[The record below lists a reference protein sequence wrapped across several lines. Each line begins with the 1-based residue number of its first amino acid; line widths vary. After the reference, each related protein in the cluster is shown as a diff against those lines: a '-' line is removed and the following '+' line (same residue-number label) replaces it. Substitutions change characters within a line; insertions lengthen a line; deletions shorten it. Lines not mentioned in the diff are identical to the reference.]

1 MTPNCVSNPVL
12 ESNDT
17 ASVRQI
23 FLDTETTGLLADDGH
38 KIIEIGC
45 IEMINRRLTGANL
58 HLYLNPEREID
69 AAASEVHGMTWDQ
82 LTDKPLFADI
92 AQEFLDFVAGSE
104 LIIHNANFDMGFL
117 EAELSRANQPAL
129 RPRLANVIDT
139 YEMAKLL
146 HPGKRKSLDA
156 LCERYGIG
164 NSHRTHH
171 GALLDAGLLAQVYL
185 AMTRGQETID
195 IDVDAD
201 RSTLIGRLDWPP
213 SVVPITISSEEV
225 IAHDRVLDMI
235 AKETRKPPLW
245 RQ

>member
-1 MTPNCVSNPVL
+1 VTSNTVFNHRL
-12 ESNDT
+12 ESKD
-17 ASVRQI
+17 AVSLRQI

-38 KIIEIGC
+38 RIIEIGC
-45 IEMINRRLTGANL
+45 IEMVNRRLTGANL

-82 LTDKPLFADI
+82 LTDKPLFADV
-92 AQEFLDFVAGSE
+92 ADEFLDFVAGSE

-117 EAELSRANQPAL
+117 EAELSRSNRPAL

-139 YEMAKLL
+139 YQMAKVL

-164 NSHRTHH
+164 NAHRTHH
-171 GALLDAGLLAQVYL
+171 GALLDAGLLAEVYL
-185 AMTRGQETID
+185 AMTRGQETIA

-201 RSTLIGRLDWPP
+201 RSGLIGRLDWPP
-213 SVVPITISSEEV
+213 RVIPITISSEEM
-225 IAHDRVLDMI
+225 IAHDLVLDMI